1 MNANR
6 ISITST
12 LLIALSLSTA
22 QAGDKKMGAGE
33 ARETLKD
40 IQQSAAMAEDQAGE
54 LLAISGKTTV
64 SPDSHLMRL
73 MALKDELNKAGQEIT
88 RLESESPAPWERQ
101 AIGKALPLL
110 ADAASNTQKA
120 IEYFRENK
128 ARLWTPEYQGYA
140 ERISRDS
147 TEAARTL
154 RDYLS
159 YAQARDR
166 EVRLEQRL
174 GMSGE

>member
-1 MNANR
+1 MNVNR

-22 QAGDKKMGAGE
+22 QAGDKKVGANE

-40 IQQSAAMAEDQAGE
+40 IQQSAAMVEYQADE
-54 LLAISGKTTV
+54 LLAISGSTTV
-64 SPDSHLMRL
+64 SPDTHLMRL
-73 MALKDELNKAGQEIT
+73 MALKDELNRAGQEIG
-88 RLESESPAPWERQ
+88 RLESGSPAPWERQ

-110 ADAASNTQKA
+110 ADGAANTQKA
-120 IEYFRENK
+120 IEYFDENRT
-128 ARLWTPEYQGYA
+128 RLWTPDFQGFA

-147 TEAARTL
+147 TEAAKTL
-154 RDYLS
+154 KDYLS

-166 EVRLEQRL
+166 EGRLEQRL
-174 GMSGE
+174 RLSEQ